1 MHSTA
6 TTPMTT
12 TITATTRTRSTAT
25 TTIDEPILAGLLLL
39 RFASLR
45 VPKPLLL
52 LLRLLQCLLVY
63 VRSTPPLRLLGV
75 CYDDYDGEDD
85 SENRGTPRARM
96 NTTVLVTIALP
107 LIYFWLE
114 VVVTVAMDILPVVII
129 VLVVLTVVVCPSTLD
144 GEGRKDND
152 SKSGS
157 SNYVASTYC
166 DISDII
172 IIATTMTTTTTSTSC

>member
-1 MHSTA
+1 
-6 TTPMTT
+6 
-12 TITATTRTRSTAT
+12 
-25 TTIDEPILAGLLLL
+25 
-39 RFASLR
+39 
-45 VPKPLLL
+45 
-52 LLRLLQCLLVY
+52 
-63 VRSTPPLRLLGV
+63 
-75 CYDDYDGEDD
+75 
-85 SENRGTPRARM
+85 M

-157 SNYVASTYC
+157 SNYVASTSC

-172 IIATTMTTTTTSTSC
+172 IIATTMTTTTTSTS